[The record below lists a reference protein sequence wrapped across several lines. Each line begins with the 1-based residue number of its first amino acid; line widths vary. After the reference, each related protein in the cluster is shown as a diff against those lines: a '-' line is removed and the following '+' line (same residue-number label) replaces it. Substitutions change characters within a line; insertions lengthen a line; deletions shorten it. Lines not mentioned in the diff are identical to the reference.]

1 MTFGVS
7 KMSGKNYSIDL
18 QAILEREVKT
28 ITDKKQE
35 YKSKLSQE
43 EYEASKRGLEY
54 RILDENRKTRNIIS
68 WILVGISIGWL
79 IFTGVVFILIGS
91 CVLDF
96 SDGGQITFV
105 AGSLVE
111 VFALWKISL
120 QYFYKN

>member
-1 MTFGVS
+1 
-7 KMSGKNYSIDL
+7 MSVKSYYIDL
-18 QAILEREVKT
+18 QTILDREVKT
-28 ITDKKQE
+28 LKDKKPE
-35 YKSKLSQE
+35 YDSKLSQE
-43 EYEASKRGLEY
+43 EYEASERGLRY
-54 RILDENRKTRNIIS
+54 RILDENRKIRNKIS

-91 CVLDF
+91 GVLDF

>member
-1 MTFGVS
+1 
-7 KMSGKNYSIDL
+7 MSGKNYSIDL

-79 IFTGVVFILIGS
+79 IFTGVVFVLIGS
-91 CVLDF
+91 GVLYF
-96 SDGGQITFV
+96 SDGGQITFI